1 MDKQNFISMKARLFL
16 ILIFLCI
23 TLVITFND
31 YLNLF
36 PPSKIEILNKEI
48 IVNSEMMISFIAFF
62 TLIFV
67 LCIGVVEK
75 LFFSRRAG
83 KKKGKEE

>member
-1 MDKQNFISMKARLFL
+1 MKARLFL

-36 PPSKIEILNKEI
+36 PPFKIDFLNKEI

-62 TLIFV
+62 TLISVIF
-67 LCIGVVEK
+67 IGIVEK
-75 LFFSRRAG
+75 LFFTGRVT

>member
-1 MDKQNFISMKARLFL
+1 MKARLFL

-31 YLNLF
+31 SLDLF
-36 PPSKIEILNKEI
+36 PPTEIEFLKKEI
-48 IVNSEMMISFIAFF
+48 IVNSEMMIFFIAFF

-83 KKKGKEE
+83 KNKEQEK

>member
-1 MDKQNFISMKARLFL
+1 MKARLFL

-31 YLNLF
+31 SLDLF
-36 PPSKIEILNKEI
+36 PPTEIQFLKKEI

-67 LCIGVVEK
+67 LCISVVEK
-75 LFFSRRAG
+75 LFFTRRAG
-83 KKKGKEE
+83 KNKEQEK

>member
-1 MDKQNFISMKARLFL
+1 MKARLFL

-31 YLNLF
+31 SLNLF
-36 PPSKIEILNKEI
+36 PPIKIEFLNKEI

-67 LCIGVVEK
+67 LCIGTVEK

-83 KKKGKEE
+83 KKKGKED

>member
-1 MDKQNFISMKARLFL
+1 MKARLFL

-31 YLNLF
+31 SLNLF
-36 PPSKIEILNKEI
+36 SPTKIEFLNKEI

-75 LFFSRRAG
+75 LFFSGRAS
-83 KKKGKEE
+83 KNKEQEK

>member
-1 MDKQNFISMKARLFL
+1 MKARLFL

-23 TLVITFND
+23 TLVIAFND
-31 YLNLF
+31 SLNLF
-36 PPSKIEILNKEI
+36 SPAKIEFLNKEI

-67 LCIGVVEK
+67 LCVGIVEK

>member
-1 MDKQNFISMKARLFL
+1 MKARLFL

-31 YLNLF
+31 SLNLLS
-36 PPSKIEILNKEI
+36 PTKIEFLNKEI

-67 LCIGVVEK
+67 LCIGIVEK

>member
-1 MDKQNFISMKARLFL
+1 MKARLFL

-23 TLVITFND
+23 ALVITFND
-31 YLNLF
+31 SLNLF
-36 PPSKIEILNKEI
+36 SPTKIEFLNKEI

-67 LCIGVVEK
+67 LCIGVVEQ
-75 LFFSRRAG
+75 LFFSRRAS

>member
-1 MDKQNFISMKARLFL
+1 MKARLFL
-16 ILIFLCI
+16 ILIFLCM
-23 TLVITFND
+23 TLVLTFND

-36 PPSKIEILNKEI
+36 PPAKKEFLNKEI
-48 IVNSEMMISFIAFF
+48 IVNSEMMITFIAFF

-75 LFFSRRAG
+75 LFFSRRVG
-83 KKKGKEE
+83 KKRGKEE

>member
-1 MDKQNFISMKARLFL
+1 MKARLFL

-31 YLNLF
+31 SLNLF
-36 PPSKIEILNKEI
+36 SPTKIELLNKEI
-48 IVNSEMMISFIAFF
+48 IVNSEMMISFIALF

>member
-1 MDKQNFISMKARLFL
+1 MKARLFL
-16 ILIFLCI
+16 ILISLCI

-31 YLNLF
+31 SLNLF
-36 PPSKIEILNKEI
+36 SPTKIEFLNKEI

-67 LCIGVVEK
+67 LCIGIVEK

>member
-1 MDKQNFISMKARLFL
+1 MKARLFL

-31 YLNLF
+31 SLNLF
-36 PPSKIEILNKEI
+36 SPIKIEFLNKEI

>member
-1 MDKQNFISMKARLFL
+1 MKARLFL

-23 TLVITFND
+23 TLVITLND
-31 YLNLF
+31 SLDLF
-36 PPSKIEILNKEI
+36 PPTEIEFLNKEI

-67 LCIGVVEK
+67 LCIGLVEK
-75 LFFSRRAG
+75 LFFSRGAT
-83 KKKGKEE
+83 KKKKKKE

>member
-1 MDKQNFISMKARLFL
+1 MKARLFL

-31 YLNLF
+31 SLDLF
-36 PPSKIEILNKEI
+36 PPTEIEFLKKEI

-67 LCIGVVEK
+67 LCIGIVEK

-83 KKKGKEE
+83 KKKGKEK

>member
-1 MDKQNFISMKARLFL
+1 M
-16 ILIFLCI
+16 
-23 TLVITFND
+23 VITSND
-31 YLNLF
+31 SLNLF
-36 PPSKIEILNKEI
+36 SPAKIEFLNKEL

-67 LCIGVVEK
+67 LCIGIVEK

-83 KKKGKEE
+83 KKKGKED

>member
-1 MDKQNFISMKARLFL
+1 MKARLFL

-31 YLNLF
+31 SLDLF
-36 PPSKIEILNKEI
+36 PPTEIEFLKKEI

>member
-1 MDKQNFISMKARLFL
+1 MKARLFL

-31 YLNLF
+31 SLNLF
-36 PPSKIEILNKEI
+36 SPIKIEFLNKEI

-67 LCIGVVEK
+67 LCIGIVEK
-75 LFFSRRAG
+75 LFFLRRAG

>member
-1 MDKQNFISMKARLFL
+1 MKARLFL

-31 YLNLF
+31 SLDLF
-36 PPSKIEILNKEI
+36 PPTEIEYLKKEI

-67 LCIGVVEK
+67 LCTGVVEK
-75 LFFSRRAG
+75 LFFSKRAG
-83 KKKGKEE
+83 KNKEQEK

>member
-1 MDKQNFISMKARLFL
+1 MKARLFL

-31 YLNLF
+31 SLNLF
-36 PPSKIEILNKEI
+36 SPTKIEFLNKEI

-67 LCIGVVEK
+67 LCIGIVER
-75 LFFSRRAG
+75 LFFSKRTG
-83 KKKGKEE
+83 EKKGKEE

>member
-1 MDKQNFISMKARLFL
+1 MKARLFL

-31 YLNLF
+31 YLDLF
-36 PPSKIEILNKEI
+36 LPSKIEFFNKEI
-48 IVNSEMMISFIAFF
+48 IVNSEMMISFIVFF

-67 LCIGVVEK
+67 LCIGIVEK
-75 LFFSRRAG
+75 LFFSRRVA

>member
-1 MDKQNFISMKARLFL
+1 MKARLFL

-31 YLNLF
+31 SLNLF
-36 PPSKIEILNKEI
+36 SPTKIEFLNKEI
-48 IVNSEMMISFIAFF
+48 NVNSEMIISFIAFF

-67 LCIGVVEK
+67 LCMGVVEK
-75 LFFSRRAG
+75 LFFSRRVHE
-83 KKKGKEE
+83 KKGKED

>member
-1 MDKQNFISMKARLFL
+1 MKARLFL

-31 YLNLF
+31 SLDLF
-36 PPSKIEILNKEI
+36 PPTEIQFLKKEI

-75 LFFSRRAG
+75 LFFTRRAG
-83 KKKGKEE
+83 KNKEQEK

>member
-1 MDKQNFISMKARLFL
+1 
-16 ILIFLCI
+16 
-23 TLVITFND
+23 
-31 YLNLF
+31 
-36 PPSKIEILNKEI
+36 
-48 IVNSEMMISFIAFF
+48 VNSEMMISFIAFF

>member
-1 MDKQNFISMKARLFL
+1 MKARLFL

-31 YLNLF
+31 SLDLF
-36 PPSKIEILNKEI
+36 PPTEIEFLNKEI

-62 TLIFV
+62 TLVFV
-67 LCIGVVEK
+67 LFIGVVEK

>member
-1 MDKQNFISMKARLFL
+1 MKARLFL

-31 YLNLF
+31 SLNLF
-36 PPSKIEILNKEI
+36 SPTKIEFLNKEI

-67 LCIGVVEK
+67 LCIGTVEK

>member
-1 MDKQNFISMKARLFL
+1 MKARLFL

-31 YLNLF
+31 SLNLF
-36 PPSKIEILNKEI
+36 SPTKIEFLNKEI

-67 LCIGVVEK
+67 LCIGIVDK

>member
-1 MDKQNFISMKARLFL
+1 MKARLFL

-31 YLNLF
+31 SLNLF
-36 PPSKIEILNKEI
+36 SPTKIDFLNKEI

-67 LCIGVVEK
+67 LCIGIVEK
-75 LFFSRRAG
+75 LFFSKRAG
-83 KKKGKEE
+83 KRKGKEE

>member
-1 MDKQNFISMKARLFL
+1 MKARLFL

-31 YLNLF
+31 SLDLF
-36 PPSKIEILNKEI
+36 PPTEIEFLNKEI
-48 IVNSEMMISFIAFF
+48 IVKSEMMISFIVFF

-67 LCIGVVEK
+67 LCIGIVEK
-75 LFFSRRAG
+75 LFFSRRVA

>member
-1 MDKQNFISMKARLFL
+1 MKARLFL

-31 YLNLF
+31 SLNLF
-36 PPSKIEILNKEI
+36 SPTKIMFLNKEI

>member
-1 MDKQNFISMKARLFL
+1 MKARLFL

-31 YLNLF
+31 SLNLF
-36 PPSKIEILNKEI
+36 SPTKIDFLNKEI

-67 LCIGVVEK
+67 LCIGIVERSYFSQK
-75 LFFSRRAG
+75 ELGKRREKRSNTIFFS
-83 KKKGKEE
+83 

>member
-1 MDKQNFISMKARLFL
+1 MKARLFL

-31 YLNLF
+31 SLNLF
-36 PPSKIEILNKEI
+36 SPTKIEFLNKEI
-48 IVNSEMMISFIAFF
+48 IVNSEIMISFIVFF

-67 LCIGVVEK
+67 LCIGIVEK

-83 KKKGKEE
+83 KRKGKEE

>member
-1 MDKQNFISMKARLFL
+1 MKARLFL

-31 YLNLF
+31 SLNLF
-36 PPSKIEILNKEI
+36 SPTKIDFLNKEI

-62 TLIFV
+62 TLNFV
-67 LCIGVVEK
+67 LCIGLVEK
-75 LFFSRRAG
+75 LFFSRRAD

>member
-1 MDKQNFISMKARLFL
+1 MKARLFL

-31 YLNLF
+31 SLNLF
-36 PPSKIEILNKEI
+36 SPTKIEFLNKEI

-83 KKKGKEE
+83 KKKGKED

>member
-1 MDKQNFISMKARLFL
+1 MKARLFL

-31 YLNLF
+31 SLNLF
-36 PPSKIEILNKEI
+36 PPIKIEFLNKEI

-67 LCIGVVEK
+67 LCIGIVEK
-75 LFFSRRAG
+75 LFFSRRVG
-83 KKKGKEE
+83 KKTEKEE

>member
-1 MDKQNFISMKARLFL
+1 MKARLFL

-31 YLNLF
+31 SLNLF
-36 PPSKIEILNKEI
+36 SPTKIEFLNKEI
-48 IVNSEMMISFIAFF
+48 IVNSEMMISFIAFC

-67 LCIGVVEK
+67 LCIGIVEK

>member
-1 MDKQNFISMKARLFL
+1 MKARLFL

-31 YLNLF
+31 SLNLF
-36 PPSKIEILNKEI
+36 SPTKIEFLNKEI

-75 LFFSRRAG
+75 LFFSRRP
-83 KKKGKEE
+83 GKEEGKEK